1 MLGWGVPL
9 PRLPSAP
16 SPGSVLLGTHNTPG
30 PWGSLGAGGAQHG
43 PAVPQGGSQGGTH
56 LTLS

>member
-16 SPGSVLLGTHNTPG
+16 SPGSVLLEQTTHPG
-30 PWGSLGAGGAQHG
+30 PWGAQHS
-43 PAVPQGGSQGGTH
+43 PAAPQGRSQGSTH